1 MTWHVG
7 VVAWRTS
14 LFWRINR
21 GGEDL
26 RLIDRWKQARVGGQ
40 RGSRGI
46 WSWEIYGA
54 GDRLRGRGR
63 YVRGEMMHKWNKD
76 ERIERK
82 GGVCIRRQ
90 RRSQKEK
97 NHNLSDLQPS
107 MHNFK
112 LWPNRGEF
120 CKVKTDICR
129 NSQLLLVGRKQSLE
143 DNAKYEQNCSYD

>member
-1 MTWHVG
+1 MTWPRG

-54 GDRLRGRGR
+54 GDKLRGRGR

-76 ERIERK
+76 ERIEHRGRVSSGSHCSWPLELVIFGIVFQLAK
-82 GGVCIRRQ
+82 IVFILPPPSLPCR
-90 RRSQKEK
+90 
-97 NHNLSDLQPS
+97 LSFHQILSVYSIGPWV
-107 MHNFK
+107 N
-112 LWPNRGEF
+112 P
-120 CKVKTDICR
+120 IC
-129 NSQLLLVGRKQSLE
+129 LGLFE
-143 DNAKYEQNCSYD
+143 HI